1 MPLQIAASRPGIRN
15 LHQGCSRPV
24 QTFFP
29 DLPHLVESEFNLD
42 IILAYMFFRL
52 EQGQNQVLFCG
63 ARKLHK
69 TDAELTWTALD
80 VHHLTREGFL
90 GLFRNIYGF
99 ELDQEARECIVPA
112 ERIRDRLMHGKE
124 VSDPDKREA
133 ISRVL
138 YYAER
143 TNIQLSQTAEV
154 ALTPFTGDLR
164 GFIGRL
170 ESLDAKTSRWI
181 LKGMGFT
188 LQ

>member
-15 LHQGCSRPV
+15 LHQRCTLQV
-24 QTFFP
+24 QTFFS
-29 DLPHLVESEFNLD
+29 DLPHLVDSDFSLD

-90 GLFRNIYGF
+90 QLFRNIYGF
-99 ELDQEARECIVPA
+99 DLDQEARECIVPA
-112 ERIRDRLMHGKE
+112 ERIRDRLMHGKD

-143 TNIQLSQTAEV
+143 TNLQLSGNPDIG
-154 ALTPFTGDLR
+154 LTPFTGDLR

-170 ESLDAKTSRWI
+170 DSLDPRTSRWI